1 MIPAGDNGP
10 VTDPEGHPASL
21 WRRLAGSLGED
32 YADKYADRFDA
43 MAARGEDVH
52 GEAGLVAGMLAPGGR
67 VLDAGCGTGRVG
79 RRLHE
84 LGYVVVGVDADDRMV
99 DVARRRSPGP
109 RWEVADLAEL
119 DLGESFDLV
128 VMAGNIVPFL
138 PADRL
143 DRAMRRIG
151 SHLVEGGA
159 VVCGYGLDVDHVPK
173 GVPLVPLDDYDA
185 ACESA
190 GLHLE
195 DRFDGWDG
203 AAYTAAGYAVS
214 VHRRPDSTVTAP

>member
-1 MIPAGDNGP
+1 
-10 VTDPEGHPASL
+10 VTDAESHPAAL

-32 YADKYADRFDA
+32 YADRYADRFEA

-52 GEAGLVAGMLAPGGR
+52 GEAGLVAGMLAPGST

-84 LGYVVVGVDADDRMV
+84 LGYTVVGVDADDRMV

-138 PADRL
+138 PAGSL
-143 DRAMRRIG
+143 GRAMRRIG

-159 VVCGYGLDVDHVPK
+159 VVCGYGLDAENVPK
-173 GVPLVPLDDYDA
+173 GVPLVPLADYDA
-185 ACESA
+185 ACEAA

-195 DRFDGWDG
+195 ERFDGWDG
-203 AAYTAAGYAVS
+203 APYTAAGYAVS
-214 VHRRPDSTVTAP
+214 VHRRTDSTVAAP

>member
-1 MIPAGDNGP
+1 M
-10 VTDPEGHPASL
+10 TDPEGHPASL
-21 WRRLAGSLGED
+21 WRRLAGSLGDD

-43 MAARGEDVH
+43 MAARGEDVD

-119 DLGESFDLV
+119 DLGVSFDLV

-138 PADRL
+138 PAGRL
-143 DRAMRRIG
+143 AAATQRIAA
-151 SHLVEGGA
+151 HLVPGGA
-159 VVCGYGLDVDHVPK
+159 LVCGYGLDVEHVPS
-173 GVPLVPLDDYDA
+173 GVPLVPLEDYDA
-185 ACESA
+185 ACEAA
-190 GLHLE
+190 GLHLL

-203 AAYTAAGYAVS
+203 SPYTAAGYAVS
-214 VHRRPDSTVTAP
+214 VHRRTDSTASAS